1 MKRAGGIVLATA
13 VTLLGVGACS
23 SGSPST
29 SSCKILWADLNMLGR
44 AFTTHSAATG
54 WANQNDPE
62 ASNVGPVYEF
72 TVNANQTVNLGVATV
87 VFYNGSGTK
96 ISSTTVSVRRTLTAG
111 QSYTFNP
118 VTYWQTSN
126 APDGSAACQVV
137 GVS

>member
-1 MKRAGGIVLATA
+1 MKRAGGIVLAA
-13 VTLLGVGACS
+13 VMTLLGVSACS

-44 AFTTHSAATG
+44 SFTTQSAATA

-72 TVNANQTVNLGVATV
+72 TVNANQTVDVGVVTAA
-87 VFYNGSGTK
+87 FYNGSGTE
-96 ISSTTVSVRRTLTAG
+96 ISRTTVKVGQTLTAG

-118 VTYWQTSN
+118 VTYSETSN
-126 APDGSAACQVV
+126 APDGSATCQVV